1 MSTVVEIEDAIKK
14 LPREEAHRLWDWF
27 LDYFEDEL
35 EGSEDCKKEIEEG
48 RREIA
53 MGGCRLSIGA
63 GAAILRP

>member
-14 LPREEAHRLWDWF
+14 LPHAEAHRLRDWF

-35 EGSEDCKKEIEEG
+35 EVTAEFKGEIEAG

-53 MGGCRLSIGA
+53 EGGCRVLEPGA
-63 GAAILRP
+63 

>member
-1 MSTVVEIEDAIKK
+1 MSTIVEIEDAIKK

-35 EGSEDCKKEIEEG
+35 EVTADFKREIEEG

-53 MGGCRLSIGA
+53 AGSSRSYKPGA
-63 GAAILRP
+63 

>member
-1 MSTVVEIEDAIKK
+1 MSTLVEIEDAIRK

-35 EGSEDCKKEIEEG
+35 EVTDEFKREIEEG

-53 MGGCRLSIGA
+53 EGGCRSHQPGA
-63 GAAILRP
+63 

>member
-1 MSTVVEIEDAIKK
+1 MSTIVEIENAIKK

-35 EGSEDCKKEIEEG
+35 EVSEEFKKEIEQG

-53 MGGCRLSIGA
+53 GGGCRSHQPGV
-63 GAAILRP
+63 